1 MSASL
6 QELPPAG
13 ATRRTHGA
21 RRRCPLRQSPPRAA
35 SARARPALIRLSSPW
50 FRFTPTTL

>member
-1 MSASL
+1 MSAAL

-13 ATRRTHGA
+13 AARGTHGA
-21 RRRCPLRQSPPRAA
+21 RRKSPIRHSPPRAA
-35 SARARPALIRLSSPW
+35 SARAPPALIRLSSPR